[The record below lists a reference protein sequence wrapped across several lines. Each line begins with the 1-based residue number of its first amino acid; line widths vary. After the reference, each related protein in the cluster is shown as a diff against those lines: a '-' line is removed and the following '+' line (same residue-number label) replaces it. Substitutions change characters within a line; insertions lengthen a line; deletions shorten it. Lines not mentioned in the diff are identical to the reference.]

1 MDTVAAYE
9 TNAERFAA
17 SYEAVST
24 EAIHEGLLSFI
35 PSGRDRTA
43 LDIGAGSGRDAAWLA
58 AQGYDVVAVEP
69 SAAMKAEG
77 QRRHGSARIRWVDDR
92 LPSLARVHQ
101 LGIAFDLILLSAV
114 WMHVPPSDRPRAF
127 RKIVTLLK
135 PGGVLLLTLREGA
148 CDDGRCMWP
157 APFGEIEAL
166 ARDFGLAVLKS
177 ARTEDRLGR
186 EGVHWTNVA
195 LKLPDDGSGAL
206 PLLRGIILKD
216 DKSSTYKLGLLRSIA
231 RIADSMPSL
240 ASPAAD
246 GDEVTLPMGAV
257 ALVWVRLYLPL
268 IEKGLPQRPGNSG
281 PDGIG
286 FAGAGFRALLE
297 HRVNAQDLRIGARLL
312 PEIGR
317 ALVQALAD
325 ASDLIARM
333 PAHFTTYPRS
343 DQPVFLVNRQ
353 RLPRRIDGVVID
365 RGLLE
370 LYGRF
375 TVPGPVWRTL
385 LRLGSW
391 IEPVLLAEWS
401 RQMMGYSANRT
412 VFDRFAA
419 EQALSWIDPDRDTRL
434 AREILAKRE
443 QQGRKTNCVWS
454 GAAIKFPKAD
464 IDHCMPWSAWPCN
477 DLWNLLPS
485 TDAINRHKKRE
496 RIPSAARLA
505 EAKER
510 IVRWWEEAWL
520 DDPVLRWRF
529 EREAEVSLPID
540 AGASAEE
547 VFAGLE
553 WRRLRLR
560 TDQQVGEWV

>member
-1 MDTVAAYE
+1 MDTVAAYDS
-9 TNAERFAA
+9 NSAHLAA

-24 EAIHEGLLSFI
+24 ETVHESLLAFI
-35 PSGRDRTA
+35 PSGQDRTA

-58 AQGYDVVAVEP
+58 AQGYEVVAVEP
-69 SAAMKAEG
+69 SAAMRSEG
-77 QRRHGSARIRWVDDR
+77 LRRHGSARIRWVDDR
-92 LPSLARVHQ
+92 LPSLTKVHL
-101 LGIAFDLILLSAV
+101 LGIGFDLILLSAV
-114 WMHVPPSDRPRAF
+114 WMHVPEPDRPRAF

-135 PGGVLLLTLREGA
+135 PGGVLLLSLREGV
-148 CDDGRCMWP
+148 CDDGRVMWP
-157 APFGEIEAL
+157 VSLGEIEAL
-166 ARDFGLAVLKS
+166 ARGFGLAVLK
-177 ARTEDRLGR
+177 ATRTEDRLGR

-206 PLLRGIILKD
+206 PLLRGIILTD
-216 DKSSTYKLGLLRSIA
+216 EKSSTYKLGLLRSIA
-231 RIADSMPSL
+231 RIADAMPSL
-240 ASPAAD
+240 AIPSLER
-246 GDEVTLPMGAV
+246 DEVVLPMGVV

-268 IEKGLPQRPGNSG
+268 IEKRLPQRPGNSG
-281 PDGIG
+281 PAGIG
-286 FAGAGFRALLE
+286 FAGAGFRTLLE
-297 HRVNAQDLRIGARLL
+297 HRVNAQDLRIGARLS

-317 ALVQALAD
+317 ALVRSLAE
-325 ASDLIARM
+325 ASELIENM
-333 PAHFTTYPRS
+333 PAHFTTYPAT
-343 DQPVFLVNRQ
+343 DQPVFLVDRQ
-353 RLPRRIDGVVID
+353 RLPRRMNGVVID
-365 RGLLE
+365 RELMG

-391 IEPVLLAEWS
+391 IEPVLVAEWS
-401 RQMMGYSANRT
+401 RQMTGYAAKLPPI
-412 VFDRFAA
+412 DRSAA
-419 EQALSWIDPDRDTRL
+419 ERALTWIDPERDTRL

-443 QQGRKTNCVWS
+443 RQGRKTTCVWS
-454 GAAIKFPKAD
+454 GATIRLRTAD

-505 EAKER
+505 DAKER

-520 DDPVLRWRF
+520 EDPAFKWRF

-540 AGASAEE
+540 AGASPDD

-560 TDQQVGEWV
+560 ADQQVGEWV